1 LILTEHTDAEQS
13 MEGHTAVSITA
24 QFHLQFNFI
33 RVTFS
38 WSLDQSINQSI
49 FNYRAHLNVTEV
61 YKSAEQW

>member
-24 QFHLQFNFI
+24 QLHLQFNFI

-38 WSLDQSINQSI
+38 WITWSINQSI
-49 FNYRAHLNVTEV
+49 NV
-61 YKSAEQW
+61 YL